1 MDDAPRLGNDLL
13 AQLATVGA
21 RYAVT
26 NEARVQFGSL
36 DADDYLA
43 PRATTMTSLLRI
55 PGPLPP
61 RHA

>member
-13 AQLATVGA
+13 AQLATVAA

-26 NEARVQFGSL
+26 NEARVHLDSL
-36 DADDYLA
+36 DAGDCLA
-43 PRATTMTSLLRI
+43 PRATTMTCLLRS

-61 RHA
+61 